1 MGLNA
6 ILALVPDRPHV
17 QLIFLDAEG
26 GFGLRELDV
35 GLPELLIAPINDVRA
50 QEIGTF
56 RECGPVIKRVVA
68 GDAQA
73 KAGGAGI
80 GFQRNCEARGGALV
94 LLQDAADLA
103 VHRRRVAALLWTSD
117 ARGQAFE
124 RRGDAAAELVV
135 HRLLLAAPIRRAAPA
150 RGL

>member
-1 MGLNA
+1 MRKAASAWVSLG
-6 ILALVPDRPHV
+6 
-17 QLIFLDAEG
+17 
-26 GFGLRELDV
+26 ELDV
-35 GLPELLIAPINDVRA
+35 GLPELLIAPIRDVRA

-80 GFQRNCEARGGALV
+80 GFQRNCEARGGTLV
-94 LLQDAADLA
+94 LLQDAADLP
-103 VHRRRVAALLWTSD
+103 VHRRRVEALLRTSG
-117 ARGQAFE
+117 ASSQAFE

-135 HRLLLAAPIRRAAPA
+135 HRLLLAAPIGRAA
-150 RGL
+150 